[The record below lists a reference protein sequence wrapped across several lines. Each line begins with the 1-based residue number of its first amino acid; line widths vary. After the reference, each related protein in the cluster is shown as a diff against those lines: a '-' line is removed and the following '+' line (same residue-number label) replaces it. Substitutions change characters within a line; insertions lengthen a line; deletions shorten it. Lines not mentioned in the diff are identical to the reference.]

1 MMMSVSQFSPMS
13 GGGAAGGEMM
23 DVVAA
28 ARERLAGSV
37 SQTQLG
43 VGGSETQAA
52 VQGFSELLQT
62 SLSQLNAIQDHS
74 NKIAEGYA
82 VGDPNVTLHDVMS
95 AGSKA
100 ELSLELALQIRN
112 KIVTAYQDVMRMPI

>member
-1 MMMSVSQFSPMS
+1 MMMSLLPFSSVPGGS
-13 GGGAAGGEMM
+13 GAEMM

-37 SQTQLG
+37 SQSQQGTETSSG
-43 VGGSETQAA
+43 TQAA
-52 VQGFSELLQT
+52 VEGFGELLQT
-62 SLSQLNAIQDHS
+62 SLSQLNAIQERS
-74 NKIAEGYA
+74 NKMAEGYA